1 MLSFVAEG
9 REDGGVDFHLR
20 ERCTGASDATD
31 AAAALE
37 RMIARLNRGSR
48 GAMTRGLFAD
58 AKITTRSRSRRTPPI
73 SRRSPALASPFSRV
87 TVQVAVWWQRPTGA
101 WGPMEMWVA
110 GWLFVDEAE
119 GKLKFEADGFE
130 RYVYF
135 TDPNDPGRG
144 KFLNVRLHREAL

>member
-1 MLSFVAEG
+1 
-9 REDGGVDFHLR
+9 
-20 ERCTGASDATD
+20 
-31 AAAALE
+31 
-37 RMIARLNRGSR
+37 
-48 GAMTRGLFAD
+48 
-58 AKITTRSRSRRTPPI
+58 
-73 SRRSPALASPFSRV
+73 
-87 TVQVAVWWQRPTGA
+87 
-101 WGPMEMWVA
+101 MEMWVA